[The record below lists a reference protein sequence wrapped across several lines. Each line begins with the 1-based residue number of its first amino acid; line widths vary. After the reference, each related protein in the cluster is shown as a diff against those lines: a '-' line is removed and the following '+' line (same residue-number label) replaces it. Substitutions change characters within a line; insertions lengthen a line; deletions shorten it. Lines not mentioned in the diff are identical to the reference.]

1 MSSKQVNKKI
11 SGDYLGRM
19 PLSPGVYIMK
29 DAKGRVIYVGKAKVL
44 RNRVRSYFKDQDK
57 LDTKTKMLVSAIDT
71 IDYIATGNEV
81 EALVL
86 ECNLIKEH
94 RPKYNVR
101 LKDDKKYPYLKLT
114 VNERF
119 PRLCLTRNVVND
131 GAEYFGPYTDAR
143 AVRRTVELIRS
154 IFPLRNCPGS
164 AFRPNR
170 ERECLNFQI
179 KRCAGPCT
187 GRIDE
192 DGYKMIVDQVRLF
205 LKGRDRDL
213 YRALEG
219 RMKDLSAERRFEEA
233 SIARD
238 QLAALSRV
246 SERRQAVEPGGAD
259 EDVIALVSE
268 KAKACAVVMRVRQG
282 RVLSSESFILDDVAG
297 NDQASLTGS
306 FMQLY
311 YHSNADIPD
320 VLYSQY
326 KPTGEKVITDW
337 LSSKAGRRVTVK
349 VPERGGNKR
358 LLGLAE
364 KNAAMKLVADGGVD
378 PSSFELPGEIRKTLG
393 LHSTPRR
400 IEVFDVSNIQ
410 GTDAVGS
417 MVTFENGKPLKSG
430 YRHFRIRDVD
440 GIDDFAMMREIVGR
454 RMEALLKGAGG
465 RPDLVMVDGG
475 IGQVNAAVQAM
486 AGRGVRDIP
495 VIGLAKRNEEIFM
508 AGHDD
513 AIVLPRRNAVL
524 RYLQRMRDEAHR
536 FAIEYH
542 RKLRGGRLEHSEID
556 EIEGIGE
563 TRKLA
568 LLKEFGS
575 LDALRRAS
583 VEEIAGVPGFGEKM
597 ALKVHKGLR
606 DAG

>member
-1 MSSKQVNKKI
+1 
-11 SGDYLGRM
+11 M

-29 DAKGRVIYVGKAKVL
+29 DAKGRVIYVGKAKIL

-57 LDTKTKMLVSAIDT
+57 LDPKTKMLVST
-71 IDYIATGNEV
+71 IATVDYIATGNEV

-114 VNERF
+114 VNEKF
-119 PRLCLTRNVVND
+119 PRLCLTRNVEND
-131 GAEYFGPYTDAR
+131 GAEYFGPYTDTR
-143 AVRRTVELIRS
+143 AVRRTMELIRS
-154 IFPLRNCPGS
+154 IFPLRNCPGPS
-164 AFRPNR
+164 FRPNR

-179 KRCAGPCT
+179 NRCAGPCT

-192 DGYKMIVDQVRLF
+192 DGYGKIVGHVRLF

-213 YRALEG
+213 YRALEN
-219 RMKDLSAERRFEEA
+219 RMKELSADRRFEEA

-297 NDQASLTGS
+297 NDPASLTGS

-311 YHSNADIPD
+311 YHSNADIPEI
-320 VLYSQY
+320 LYSQY
-326 KPTGEKVITDW
+326 RPADEKVITDW
-337 LSSKAGRRVTVK
+337 LSAKTGRRVTVK
-349 VPERGGNKR
+349 VPGRGDRKR

-378 PSSFELPGEIRKTLG
+378 PASFELPGEIRKTLG
-393 LHSTPRR
+393 LPSTPRR

-430 YRHFRIRDVD
+430 YRHFRIRDVE

-486 AGRGVRDIP
+486 AGRGFRDIP

-513 AIVLPRRNAVL
+513 AIVLPRRSAVL

-542 RKLRGGRLEHSEID
+542 RKLRGGKLAHSEID

-583 VEEIAGVPGFGEKM
+583 VEEIAGVPGFGEKT
-597 ALKVHKGLR
+597 ALKVHRRLR
-606 DAG
+606 DAR

>member
-1 MSSKQVNKKI
+1 
-11 SGDYLGRM
+11 
-19 PLSPGVYIMK
+19 MK

-44 RNRVRSYFKDQDK
+44 RNRVRSYFKDRDK
-57 LDTKTKMLVSAIDT
+57 LDTKTKMLVSVIDS

-131 GAEYFGPYTDAR
+131 GAEYFGPYTDTR
-143 AVRRTVELIRS
+143 AVRRTMELIRT

-205 LKGRDRDL
+205 LRGRDRDL

-219 RMKDLSAERRFEEA
+219 RMKELSADRRFEEA
-233 SIARD
+233 SVARD

-246 SERRQAVEPGGAD
+246 SEKRQAVEPGGAD

-268 KAKACAVVMRVRQG
+268 KGKACAVVMRVRQG

-297 NDQASLTGS
+297 NDRASLTGS

-320 VLYSQY
+320 VIYSQY
-326 KPTGEKVITDW
+326 KPAGEKVITDW
-337 LSSKAGRRVTVK
+337 LCSKAGRRVTVK

-364 KNAAMKLVADGGVD
+364 KNATMKLVADGGVD
-378 PSSFELPGEIRKTLG
+378 PSSFELPGEIKKTLG
-393 LHSTPRR
+393 LPSTPRR

-486 AGRGVRDIP
+486 ACRGFRDIP

-508 AGHDD
+508 AGHGD
-513 AIVLPRRNAVL
+513 AIVLPRRSAVL

-536 FAIEYH
+536 FAIGYH
-542 RKLRGGRLEHSEID
+542 RKLRGAKLEHSEID

-563 TRKLA
+563 TRKLT

-575 LDALRRAS
+575 LDALRMAS
-583 VEEIAGVPGFGEKM
+583 VEEIAAVPGFGEKM

-606 DAG
+606 DAR

>member
-11 SGDYLGRM
+11 FRDHLGRI
-19 PLSPGVYIMK
+19 PVSPGVYIMK
-29 DAKGRVIYVGKAKVL
+29 DAKGRVIYVGKAKIL
-44 RNRVRSYFKDQDK
+44 RNRVRSYFKNQDK
-57 LDTKTKMLVSAIDT
+57 LDPKTKMLVSAIAT
-71 IDYIATGNEV
+71 VDYIATGNEV

-114 VNERF
+114 VNEKF
-119 PRLCLTRNVVND
+119 PRLCLTRKVEND

-143 AVRRTVELIRS
+143 AVRRTMELIRT
-154 IFPLRNCPGS
+154 IFPLRDCPGPS
-164 AFRPNR
+164 FRRGR

-179 KRCAGPCT
+179 KRCPGPCT

-192 DGYKMIVDQVRLF
+192 DGYNKIVNHVRLF
-205 LKGRDRDL
+205 LMGRDRDL
-213 YRALEG
+213 FRALEG
-219 RMKDLSAERRFEEA
+219 RMKELAAERRYEEA

-238 QLAALSRV
+238 QLAALSGI
-246 SERRQAVEPGGAD
+246 SERRKTVEPGGAD
-259 EDVIALVSE
+259 EDVIAVVSE

-282 RVLSSESFILDDVAG
+282 RVLSSESFILDDVSG
-297 NDQASLTGS
+297 NDPGSLTGS

-320 VLYSQY
+320 TLYSRH
-326 KPTGEKVITDW
+326 KPAGEKLIMDW
-337 LSSKAGRRVTVK
+337 LRAKTGRRVTVR
-349 VPERGGNKR
+349 VPERGSGKK
-358 LLGLAE
+358 LLELAE
-364 KNAAMKLVADGGVD
+364 KNAAMKLVADAGVD
-378 PSSFELPGEIRKTLG
+378 PSAFELPGEIRKTLG
-393 LHSTPRR
+393 LQHTPRR

-417 MVTFENGKPLKSG
+417 MVTFENGRPLKSG
-430 YRHFRIRDVD
+430 YRHFRIREVG

-454 RMEALLKGAGG
+454 RMDALHDGSGG

-486 AGRGVRDIP
+486 ARRGFGDIP
-495 VIGLAKRNEEIFM
+495 VIGLAKRNEEIFI
-508 AGHDD
+508 AGHGG
-513 AIVLPRRNAVL
+513 AIVLPRRSAVL

-542 RKLRGGRLEHSEID
+542 RKIRGGKLSHSEID
-556 EIEGIGE
+556 NIEGIGE
-563 TRKLA
+563 ARKIA

-575 LDALRRAS
+575 LDALRKAS
-583 VEEIAGVPGFGEKM
+583 VEEIAGVPGFGKKT
-597 ALKVHKGLR
+597 ALKVHRGLR
-606 DAG
+606 NAR